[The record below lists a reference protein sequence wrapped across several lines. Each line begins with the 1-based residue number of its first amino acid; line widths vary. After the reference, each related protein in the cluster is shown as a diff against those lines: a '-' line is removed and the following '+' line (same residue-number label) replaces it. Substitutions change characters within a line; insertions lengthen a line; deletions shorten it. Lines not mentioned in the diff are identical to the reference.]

1 MRYIVTPRR
10 RRVPRIC
17 ATCKHLGWRF
27 ENGDGD
33 KSPYCSLGMCLI
45 DGMGSAC
52 GQWRQARRRREE

>member
-10 RRVPRIC
+10 QRVPRIC
-17 ATCKHLGWRF
+17 ATCAHLRW
-27 ENGDGD
+27 EGDRD
-33 KSPYCSLGMCLI
+33 PVCSIGVCLI